1 MSGQALA
8 FSESDLQAT
17 VAAYDPA
24 KHEAPLVVGHPT
36 HDMPAYGWVQRLQCA
51 EAGLLAVPQQVNPEF
66 AEMVQAGAFKKIS
79 ASFYAPTAPGNPVPG
94 VYYLRHV
101 GFLGAQAPAIKGL
114 ATPQLAS
121 FAEAEEGVITFSE
134 WEDVT
139 VAGLFRRLREWLI
152 GKHGAEEADRVLPQ
166 YEVQSL
172 EQSARDELRQE
183 QSEAVEA
190 VEAAPAFAQ
199 APAPAPTPTPTA
211 PLENLATSEEKA
223 RLEQENQRLR
233 AQLASQQ
240 QAQQHAANV
249 AFCENLQA
257 QGRLLPAY
265 QEVVL
270 ATLDHFAAQAAP
282 LEFGEGEARAP
293 LAEGF
298 KKLLAELPV
307 QVQFGEA
314 ATAARAAAGQPMG
327 VVDFAAPDGYAVDAS
342 SAALLRKARAWQAQ
356 HGGELSQALAAVQ
369 P

>member
-51 EAGLLAVPQQVNPEF
+51 KDGLLAVPQQVNPEF
-66 AEMVQAGAFKKIS
+66 AEMVQAGSFKKIS

-114 ATPQLAS
+114 ATPQLTH
-121 FAEAEEGVITFSE
+121 FAEAEEGVITFAE
-134 WEDVT
+134 WDDVT
-139 VAGLFRRLREWLI
+139 VASLFRRLREWVI
-152 GKHGAEEADRVLPQ
+152 GKYGAEEADRVLPQ

-172 EQSARDELRQE
+172 EQSAQDELRKDQL
-183 QSEAVEA
+183 
-190 VEAAPAFAQ
+190 EAAPAFAQ
-199 APAPAPTPTPTA
+199 APNPPTPPIAT
-211 PLENLATSEEKA
+211 ENLVTPEEKA

-233 AQLASQQ
+233 AELTSQQ
-240 QAQQHAANV
+240 QAQQHAANL
-249 AFCENLQA
+249 AFCESLQA

-265 QEVVL
+265 QQVAL
-270 ATLDHFAAQAAP
+270 ATLDHFAAQPAP
-282 LEFGEGEARAP
+282 VEFGEGDARTP

-314 ATAARAAAGQPMG
+314 ATAARAAAGQLVG
-327 VVDFAAPDGYAVDAS
+327 VVDFAAPDGYAVDPS
-342 SAALLRKARAWQAQ
+342 SAALLRKARAWQVQ
-356 HGGELSQALAAVQ
+356 HGGELPQAVAAVQ
-369 P
+369 NRA

>member
-36 HDMPAYGWVQRLQCA
+36 HDMPAYGWVQRLQFS
-51 EAGLLAVPQQVNPEF
+51 EAGLLAQPQQVNPEF

-79 ASFYAPTAPGNPVPG
+79 ASFYGPTAPGNPVPG

-114 ATPQLAS
+114 ATPQLTH
-121 FAEAEEGVITFSE
+121 FAEAEEGVITFAE
-134 WEDVT
+134 WDDVT

-152 GKHGAEEADRVLPQ
+152 GKHGTEEADRVLPQ

-172 EQSARDELRQE
+172 EQSAKDELRQT
-183 QSEAVEA
+183 QS
-190 VEAAPAFAQ
+190 EAAPAFAQ
-199 APAPAPTPTPTA
+199 APTATPPM
-211 PLENLATSEEKA
+211 ENLMSAEEKA
-223 RLEQENQRLR
+223 LLQKMEQENQRLR
-233 AQLASQQ
+233 AELARQS

-249 AFCENLQA
+249 AFCESLQA

-265 QEVVL
+265 QGVVL
-270 ATLDHFAAQAAP
+270 ATLDHFAAQPAP
-282 LEFGEGEARAP
+282 VEFGEGEARTP

-314 ATAARAAAGQPMG
+314 ATAARAAAGTPVG

-342 SAALLRKARAWQAQ
+342 SAALLHKARAWQAQ
-356 HGGELSQALAAVQ
+356 HGGDLPQAVAAVQ
-369 P
+369 RPQG